1 MLDKMHTRSGSNG
14 ATEPV
19 LISPL
24 PATMAALVAVKL
36 CPRPAGSAIFD
47 LHASSVTHTYALRTD
62 YPCFLPRCLSP
73 TQTLGDLLRESF
85 TSQDEPLA

>member
-1 MLDKMHTRSGSNG
+1 MGTFVLEKMHTRSGSNG

-24 PATMAALVAVKL
+24 PATMAALVVVKL

-47 LHASSVTHTYALRTD
+47 LHAFSCDTYLCA
-62 YPCFLPRCLSP
+62 
-73 TQTLGDLLRESF
+73 
-85 TSQDEPLA
+85 AH